1 MTCARREA
9 GARTPAPSTSA
20 GAPRRADARPGRA
33 RARLSLLPALALL
46 LGAPGLFTP
55 APAQAQTTVWSATLT
70 VGQVE
75 ENALG
80 SRVGC
85 NYQEPCASRLSDD
98 DFEVGGAAY
107 TVRGV
112 WAFTG
117 GTMDGALEV
126 RFSENP
132 NAALEALNFCVG
144 STAYPLAG
152 ATSRFYRWPAGPDW
166 TAGDRVALSIA
177 ATCGATTPVMPPVTT
192 PEVGFELGSYSAAE
206 HLGEIAAA
214 LTLSSAL
221 SQASTVT
228 VSVKAGATATSGTDF
243 TAPASI
249 ALPAGTTYVV
259 FTVPVTDDSEVE
271 QDETFTLVLSAVQNA
286 PYTVSTAAG
295 EATFQIDDD
304 DWAPPTGLTVS
315 AGTGKLDLSW
325 TASPDFGIGLGSSY
339 TVQHRKSSVTND
351 AVTGDA
357 DTGWVENTG
366 VTGTSYSITGLDAGA
381 AYDVRVRLA
390 RGTTTSAWAAGSGT
404 LGSGPPT
411 AVTLRVD
418 NSNPAEGE
426 TVTVTAELDQPA
438 PRTYTVPIVFTL
450 PVGGVSSTASNDD
463 ITVGA
468 TMAIQAGER
477 TATTTIAIV
486 DDADEEPE
494 ETIAISLNA
503 ATIGLLNLLTP
514 SVTNYGAGVVV
525 TIQASDQPAPPPPSG
540 AVWSATLTVGAVPDN
555 VLGNRVGCNYE
566 RPCASRLTDDD
577 FEIGGAAYTVRGVW
591 AFTGGTMDGALE
603 VRFSENPN
611 AALEALNFCVGGT
624 AYPLAGATSR
634 FYRWSDVADPGWSAG
649 DRVALSIAATCS
661 GTTPV
666 TPVTP
671 SVPQSVTVTPL
682 AHSDGT
688 PALRVTFT
696 NPETSAYPYSLV
708 QVRPASATGA
718 WPAQSGGHS
727 LPAGAEADTQGTNH
741 SPVFIV
747 SGLSPGVEYAVR
759 LHFVDNNLDPVAASS
774 APVRAT
780 TWNVPGAPTSVDPT
794 AGDASLSV
802 TWAAPT
808 STGGTG
814 ASITGYKV
822 RWRVKDANPNTQ
834 GNQPGNWNNN
844 AGVDADDSTART
856 HAIASLTNGAV
867 YEVEVR
873 ALNGINPGSAWS
885 AAGEGTPAAAPPP
898 SGPVWSATLTAVET
912 STNEFGCD
920 GQSGCNTALTDNSF
934 RVGGT
939 DYAFEGIYDQSGGNL
954 FLDLTATPNDALK
967 ALKFCVGTTAYSLS
981 SPLSSLYTFTNVNLS
996 WSAGDTISLSIGS
1009 SCAGTTPP
1017 VLSTDATLSALTA
1030 TNALSASGVFTAFT
1044 LAPAF
1049 AAATETYSAT
1059 VPNNITHVKLT
1070 PTVTATGKATVKVGK
1085 AGSLQSVNSG
1095 SASQAIALAEGANA
1109 ILVEVTAQ
1117 DTITKKTYRVNITR
1131 RIHVAVPTIASIDE
1145 GDAQLVVNFSAAA
1158 GTTAAFVRHREK
1170 TPQGTAAWTTARVS
1184 ASDAA
1189 AGKLT
1194 LSSLVNGTT
1203 YEVQMRSSAM
1213 SGGSTVY
1220 SGWSGSSEG
1229 TPVAPPAAAAVWSA
1243 TLMPKDFGSI
1253 FGIGCSNNVFT
1264 VADRCITTTRLSED
1278 QVTIGGATFNVE
1290 RIVVFSG
1297 SLILQLNKTISDTL
1311 KTYNF
1316 CVGTSSFALSSATLS
1331 NVGTIVNSLAT
1342 WTNTGL
1348 TWTEGTAVSLSIA
1361 SSCGGTTPPAQS
1373 TDATLSG
1380 LTATSSDSASGTFG
1394 ALTLTPV
1401 FAAATTGYSASVA
1414 NSITHVKLTPTVNHA
1429 NATVEVGKQGQ
1440 TLAAVSSATASA
1452 AIALSE
1458 GANPI
1463 TVKVTAEDG
1472 TSTETYTVTVTRAAA
1487 AALSLSGLSLSA
1499 GGVAV
1504 PLTPAFSGSTTSYT
1518 ASVASSVTTLSLT
1531 PTWTGDHTVS
1541 AGSADPPQDN
1551 IFTSLN
1557 QNQSTTSGAS
1567 LDVTLASSGDTL
1579 VFVVLEEGNPPANEA
1594 ADIEYLITVSKQ
1606 AAPPPMSAAALVS
1619 NIGQGRAS
1627 GFSTSGVVSAQ
1638 AFTTGSATGG
1648 YTLTSIE
1655 AVLGSTPSA
1664 TQRATIRAELWSAAA
1679 GGGPG
1684 SKIAD
1689 LTVPSN
1695 AAAGTV
1701 TFAAPANTALAA
1713 STTYFYIPYTTGSL
1727 NLNLGNT
1734 NSDNEDSGGQTGWS
1748 IADNYY
1754 WQNGNSP
1761 VAANFV
1767 LNNSVNTPVHAIR
1780 VNGAAAS
1787 GSGQQQGPDGRLGP
1801 ALTAAF
1807 EDVPAEHDGEA
1818 AFALLVGFS
1827 DVLGDGGA
1835 PPTAASF
1842 AVTGG
1847 KVKRVKQVGA
1857 GLWRVRVK
1865 PDSWRDVELTLAG
1878 GRACGEDGAVCAADG
1893 RALFNTASVTVGG
1906 PVRLRVEGGRAREG
1920 RDESLDFTVSLSRAA
1935 RDGVS
1940 VDYETAD
1947 GTATAGEDYTAVSGT
1962 LVFPPGETEQT
1973 VAVAILDD
1981 AIDEGRETF
1990 FLRLSN
1996 PQGAYLR
2003 NIHREAK
2010 GVIVNDDPLQKAWL
2024 SRFGRTVGSQVTDA
2038 VSERLAGGLAPGVHV
2053 TLAGQALDLTRTD
2066 GGPAQTEEMT
2076 GLARAFGALAS
2087 NDGDAFARHGPGG
2100 MWDDSTATTAG
2111 HAMTGREL
2119 LLGTSFHLATEG
2131 EGPGPGFAAWGRT
2144 ALGRFDGEAPAD
2156 PGSLRISGGEVL
2168 TGVLGMDAEWDS
2180 LLAGVAVSLSEGEGR
2195 YDNPGMNNGSGRIE
2209 STMTTVS
2216 PYLRFRLTGRVSAWG
2231 LAGWGTGDMTITPD
2245 AGPAT
2250 KTGLSMRLG
2259 ALGARGALLEPGG
2272 AGGLD
2277 LALKADAFFVRTEWD
2292 KVSNETDTAADASRV
2307 RMVLEGGRRFALS
2320 DTATL
2325 RSSLE
2330 LGLRH
2335 DGGDAETGTGVE
2347 VGGGV
2352 SYADAASGLSV
2363 EARARMLVAHAD
2375 DDYEEWGASAT
2386 VRLAPGERGRGLSF
2400 SFAPTIGAT
2409 SSATGRLWG
2418 AQDAHA
2424 LAPDGDFEAARGLR
2438 AEMGYG
2444 MALSG
2449 DRFTATPNLGFGLS
2463 DGGARDWRIGWRL
2476 SPAIERA
2483 PGFEVSLDATRS
2495 EPANGGD
2502 ARHGVTL
2509 GAGFRW

>member
-9 GARTPAPSTSA
+9 GARPPAPSTSA
-20 GAPRRADARPGRA
+20 GAPRRADARTGRA
-33 RARLSLLPALALL
+33 RARLFGLLPALALL
-46 LGAPGLFTP
+46 LGALGLFAP
-55 APAQAQTTVWSATLT
+55 APAMAQTTSVWSATLT
-70 VGQVE
+70 VGAVPD
-75 ENALG
+75 NVLG

-85 NYQEPCASRLSDD
+85 NYQEPCASRLTDD

-107 TVRGV
+107 AVRGV

-177 ATCGATTPVMPPVTT
+177 ATCGATTPVTPPVTT

-243 TAPASI
+243 MAPTSI

-271 QDETFTLVLSAVQNA
+271 QDETFTLVLSAVQSA
-286 PYTVSTAAG
+286 PYTVSASAG
-295 EATFQIDDD
+295 EATFEIDDD
-304 DWAPPTGLTVS
+304 DWSPPTGLTVS

-366 VTGTSYSITGLDAGA
+366 VTATSYSITGLDAGA

-468 TMAIQAGER
+468 AMAIQAGER

-671 SVPQSVTVTPL
+671 SVPQSVTVTPV

-794 AGDASLSV
+794 AGDASLAVS
-802 TWAAPT
+802 WAAPT

-822 RWRVKDANPNTQ
+822 RWRVKDADPNTQ

-885 AAGEGTPAAAPPP
+885 AAGEGTPAA
-898 SGPVWSATLTAVET
+898 
-912 STNEFGCD
+912 
-920 GQSGCNTALTDNSF
+920 
-934 RVGGT
+934 
-939 DYAFEGIYDQSGGNL
+939 
-954 FLDLTATPNDALK
+954 
-967 ALKFCVGTTAYSLS
+967 
-981 SPLSSLYTFTNVNLS
+981 
-996 WSAGDTISLSIGS
+996 
-1009 SCAGTTPP
+1009 TPP
-1017 VLSTDATLSALTA
+1017 
-1030 TNALSASGVFTAFT
+1030 AS
-1044 LAPAF
+1044 
-1049 AAATETYSAT
+1049 
-1059 VPNNITHVKLT
+1059 
-1070 PTVTATGKATVKVGK
+1070 
-1085 AGSLQSVNSG
+1085 
-1095 SASQAIALAEGANA
+1095 
-1109 ILVEVTAQ
+1109 
-1117 DTITKKTYRVNITR
+1117 
-1131 RIHVAVPTIASIDE
+1131 
-1145 GDAQLVVNFSAAA
+1145 
-1158 GTTAAFVRHREK
+1158 
-1170 TPQGTAAWTTARVS
+1170 
-1184 ASDAA
+1184 
-1189 AGKLT
+1189 
-1194 LSSLVNGTT
+1194 
-1203 YEVQMRSSAM
+1203 
-1213 SGGSTVY
+1213 
-1220 SGWSGSSEG
+1220 
-1229 TPVAPPAAAAVWSA
+1229 AAVWSA
-1243 TLMPKDFGSI
+1243 TLTVKDLGSNNL
-1253 FGIGCSNNVFT
+1253 GCSNGTSGGECSSTSVLTKSDFT
-1264 VADRCITTTRLSED
+1264 LSGNSYAVTSLVATNTGSFQVSFNRLV
-1278 QVTIGGATFNVE
+1278 VTDTA
-1290 RIVVFSG
+1290 
-1297 SLILQLNKTISDTL
+1297 LQAL
-1311 KTYNF
+1311 KI
-1316 CVGTSSFALSSATLS
+1316 CVGTTAFAMTSGNLGGGQSFSFGNANLAWSA
-1331 NVGTIVNSLAT
+1331 GDTI
-1342 WTNTGL
+1342 
-1348 TWTEGTAVSLSIA
+1348 SLSIA

-1373 TDATLSG
+1373 TDATLSA
-1380 LTATSSDSASGTFG
+1380 LTATSSASASGTFG

-1429 NATVEVGKQGQ
+1429 SATVEVGKQGQ
-1440 TLAAVSSATASA
+1440 TLTTVSSATASA

-1463 TVKVTAEDG
+1463 TVKVTAQDG
-1472 TSTETYTVTVTRAAA
+1472 TSTETYTVTVIRAAA
-1487 AALSLSGLSLSA
+1487 PLTSGMLVSNAGQSEGGSAPLGDGPLWQKFTTGSDGATLEHIKWVFNTAATTPGNVVAELWSSGSDGRPGSRLASLTVPSSLPAGTNTFTAPANTRLKPGTAYWAMIGESGGSAGGRVSHTESNDLDSGSRTGWSIGPGYLWGSKDNPGVNSSDEFRISVDGVPILSPTSVTLSVDNANPAEGDTITITAELDQPALEDYRVFLGVNAAVNGVTSTDTSGAGTRRPSELSIAAGERTATGRIEILDDDDEEGEEVVAISPWVATGTGADLAAVASITTLNGVVFRIQASDQPAPPPANAVWSSTLTVEASSSDNVFGCSDFWSVIDSCSSQLTDDEFTFEDGTYQVTEVVVSSSALSLGFDGEISAGNPLRTRGRFHVDGVTFDLSA
-1499 GGVAV
+1499 G
-1504 PLTPAFSGSTTSYT
+1504 TWTTNNEEVSWT
-1518 ASVASSVTTLSLT
+1518 EGR
-1531 PTWTGDHTVS
+1531 PTWTDSQKVS
-1541 AGSADPPQDN
+1541 LHLSVPPTGVQ
-1551 IFTSLN
+1551 
-1557 QNQSTTSGAS
+1557 
-1567 LDVTLASSGDTL
+1567 
-1579 VFVVLEEGNPPANEA
+1579 PP
-1594 ADIEYLITVSKQ
+1594 
-1606 AAPPPMSAAALVS
+1606 SAAALVS
-1619 NIGQGRAS
+1619 NFGQTKNRTTTGTNGLVLAH
-1627 GFSTSGVVSAQ
+1627 G
-1638 AFTTGSATGG
+1638 FTTGTHTAG

-1655 AVLGSTPSA
+1655 TVLEANPNA
-1664 TQRATIRAELWSAAA
+1664 AQRGTIRAELWSEAT

-1684 SKIAD
+1684 SKSAD
-1689 LTVPSN
+1689 LTVPASVS
-1695 AAAGTV
+1695 AGTV
-1701 TFAAPANTALAA
+1701 TFAAPADTTLSA
-1713 STTYFYIPYTTGSL
+1713 STTYFFVLYTTGNFQLSVA
-1727 NLNLGNT
+1727 NT
-1734 NSDNEDSGGQTGWS
+1734 LSKSEDAGAAAGWS
-1748 IADNYY
+1748 IADGFHYFL
-1754 WQNGNSP
+1754 S
-1761 VAANFV
+1761 
-1767 LNNSVNTPVHAIR
+1767 NTPPSGTATWTLESNIVDYIR

-1827 DVLGDGGA
+1827 DVLGDGGT
-1835 PPTAASF
+1835 PPTEASF

-1878 GRACGEDGAVCAADG
+1878 GRACGEDGAVCTADG
-1893 RALFNTASVTVGG
+1893 RALFNTASATVGG
-1906 PVRLRVEGGRAREG
+1906 PVRIRLKGGRGREG

-1935 RDGVS
+1935 LDGVS

-1962 LVFPPGETEQT
+1962 LVFPPGETERT
-1973 VAVAILDD
+1973 VPVTILDD

-2003 NIHREAK
+2003 NTHREAK
-2010 GVIVNDDPLQKAWL
+2010 GVIVNDDPLQKMWL
-2024 SRFGRTVGSQVTDA
+2024 SRFGRTVGSQIVDG
-2038 VSERLAGGLAPGVHV
+2038 VSERLGGLAPGAHA
-2053 TLAGQALDLTRTD
+2053 TLAGQALDLSRADD
-2066 GGPAQTEEMT
+2066 GAALAEALT
-2076 GLARAFGALAS
+2076 GLARVFGAPGAPAA
-2087 NDGDAFARHGPGG
+2087 NDDDPFARLGLGGGP
-2100 MWDDSTATTAG
+2100 DEPAAVYAPARSV
-2111 HAMTGREL
+2111 TGREL
-2119 LLGTSFHLATEG
+2119 LLGSSFHLVTEG
-2131 EGPGPGFAAWGRT
+2131 EGSGPGLAAWGR
-2144 ALGRFDGEAPAD
+2144 AVQGSFDGEEEA
-2156 PGSLRISGGEVL
+2156 GGERTRVDGTVL
-2168 TGVLGMDAEWDS
+2168 TGTLGADADFGR
-2180 LLAGVAVSLSEGEGR
+2180 LLAGVAVSLSEGEGSFSSTAGN
-2195 YDNPGMNNGSGRIE
+2195 DKGDIE

-2216 PYLRFRLTGRVSAWG
+2216 PYARFRLTDRVSAWG
-2231 LAGWGTGDMTITPD
+2231 LAGWGTGDMTVTQD
-2245 AGPAT
+2245 ARANRAEKVT
-2250 KTGLSMRLG
+2250 KTDLTMQLG
-2259 ALGARGALLEPGG
+2259 AVGARGALLRPDG
-2272 AGGLD
+2272 AEGFD
-2277 LALKADAFFVRTEWD
+2277 LALKGDAFFVRTESE
-2292 KVSNETDTAADASRV
+2292 KAANSAATTADASRV
-2307 RMVLEGGRRFALS
+2307 RLVLEGGRRFALGEGAS
-2320 DTATL
+2320 F
-2325 RSSLE
+2325 RPSLE
-2330 LGLRH
+2330 LGVRH

-2352 SYADAASGLSV
+2352 SYADAASGLSI
-2363 EARARMLVAHAD
+2363 EAKARMLVAHAD
-2375 DDYEEWGASAT
+2375 DDYEEWGASAS
-2386 VRLAPGERGRGLSF
+2386 VRLDPGERGRGLSF
-2400 SFAPTIGAT
+2400 SLAPTIGAT
-2409 SSATGRLWG
+2409 SSAAERLWG
-2418 AQDAHA
+2418 AHDARA
-2424 LAPDGDFEAARGLR
+2424 LAPGGDFEAARGLQGQ
-2438 AEMGYG
+2438 MGYG
-2444 MALSG
+2444 MALFG
-2449 DRFTATPNLGFGLS
+2449 DRFTGTPNLAFGMA
-2463 DGGARDWRIGWRL
+2463 DGGARDYRIGWRL
-2476 SPAIERA
+2476 TSVVRGD
-2483 PGFEVSLDATRS
+2483 PGFEVNLDAVRR
-2495 EPANGGD
+2495 EAANDD
-2502 ARHGVTL
+2502 AEHGVML
-2509 GAGFRW
+2509 RSLIRW